1 MAEAA
6 LKTAPTAA
14 AHVVLRAAIPADT
27 REMIELVRIAIGHGS
42 VPRTEAF
49 WRWKHEHNPFGPSP
63 AMVADA
69 AGRIVSLRIFLR
81 WRWRHG
87 RYAYSAV
94 RPVDTATHPD
104 WRRRGLFERL
114 TRQLLHVMKAEGVAF
129 VFNTPNTTSGRGYE
143 KLGWSIVGRP
153 TIWVRPLRPARLLAE
168 LARRQARRGLD
179 EAPQRLHSTWF
190 DSTSTEALSSP
201 DLAGFVR
208 NACRSTSHLT
218 TDADAAY
225 LGWRYRDCPGL
236 AYGAT
241 GAFDRASG
249 ALAIFRSGA
258 RQGLRELRL
267 CDLFVADDRASRRKA
282 RELLRDLARAHE
294 ADLVTARAV
303 PGTPEVGILLRSGF
317 IPVRRLGSP
326 LAIRPLAEGAHLPPI
341 AQLSAWG
348 ASIGDLEVF

>member
-6 LKTAPTAA
+6 LKAAPAA
-14 AHVVLRAAIPADT
+14 AADVILRPATPADR
-27 REMIELVRIAIGHGS
+27 REMIELVRVAIGRGS

-49 WRWKHEHNPFGPSP
+49 WRWKHERNPFGPSP

-87 RYAYSAV
+87 KYAYPAV

-129 VFNTPNTTSGRGYE
+129 VFNTPNATSGRGYE

-168 LARRQARRGLD
+168 LARRQARRGPE
-179 EAPQRLHSTWF
+179 EAPQRF
-190 DSTSTEALSSP
+190 DSTSTEALTSP
-201 DLAGFVR
+201 DLADFVR
-208 NACRSTSHLT
+208 HACRSMCHLT

-225 LGWRYRDCPGL
+225 LAWRYRDCPGL

-241 GAFDRASG
+241 GAFDRTSG
-249 ALAIFRSGA
+249 SLAIFRSAA

-267 CDLFVADDRASRRKA
+267 CDLLVVDDHASRRKA
-282 RELLRDLARAHE
+282 RELLRDLGRDHE
-294 ADLVTARAV
+294 VDLVTARAV
-303 PGTPEVGILLRSGF
+303 PGTPQVGILLRSGF

-326 LAIRPLAEGAHLPPI
+326 LAIRPLAEGARLPPI
-341 AQLSAWG
+341 DQLSAWG